1 MEKGAAPKPL
11 SEIDPTKVT
20 VNQWLDTYE
29 KTRGVSMTTRRKD
42 LKLIMPD
49 QMDKPLVEV
58 VKFFKNAKKHPLKIQ
73 YDIAENKGRLALKEF
88 QDQGMSVSSDELEAA
103 GRSTKTSLQT
113 SINNLQAQIK
123 LSLGEYDKQYNF
135 GDKQSAYK
143 WIDVTKDWELT
154 RGVPKVTGKSVKIEK
169 FKFRPEFMGHR
180 TLKLMEYIK
189 DNPEYQHA
197 FRAEE
202 FQLHSGMRSKELFEM
217 SPYDLRGALNV
228 PGGEVPSIHL
238 DKTFTKMS
246 RSIDVPAH
254 PRIYNIFQQ
263 QLRMLEKHGLLSNHL
278 PYLWVNPAPNVVYN
292 YNNTLDVAKAK
303 AENPDVKIIKTSDP
317 KLKGLN
323 GFTRIDSTDLNHLNK
338 QAPVMINGIGIMED
352 VRWPLDHPNREMST
366 LDEPRSKR
374 HILTMKHSDL
384 NIGPIQSGQMLS
396 RNIGDATNPMY
407 KTYGGGG
414 HGKATGMHSQEDIV
428 HYKRTSD
435 SLLAQLN
442 KYFNVP
448 EGMRIA
454 DNVDLVDIALNGG
467 PAPITK
473 TVNILASDGKT
484 YAFNDIAYE
493 NQKYYTRKM
502 KNNQII
508 GHVVHTPDNIELKK
522 FNSPVDV
529 DTETIKISD
538 VWKES
543 GDGTTSSEKKLPPAS
558 EEMSQEERLRLKT
571 SLFKGNKLYNFAV
584 PSLMLKSL
592 FDFGKLSEEDKDAA
606 KSTTLAFLL
615 EGVGERIGQAGLMAA
630 KVGAKTAATTA
641 MLPSMILS
649 NMPKAHAPDLPD
661 DYDYDSADAMTYR
674 HIESEKKKNLPPE
687 ALGVSQDKKEYNQL
701 KDSFLYL
708 D

>member
-1 MEKGAAPKPL
+1 
-11 SEIDPTKVT
+11 
-20 VNQWLDTYE
+20 
-29 KTRGVSMTTRRKD
+29 
-42 LKLIMPD
+42 
-49 QMDKPLVEV
+49 
-58 VKFFKNAKKHPLKIQ
+58 
-73 YDIAENKGRLALKEF
+73 
-88 QDQGMSVSSDELEAA
+88 
-103 GRSTKTSLQT
+103 
-113 SINNLQAQIK
+113 
-123 LSLGEYDKQYNF
+123 
-135 GDKQSAYK
+135 
-143 WIDVTKDWELT
+143 
-154 RGVPKVTGKSVKIEK
+154 
-169 FKFRPEFMGHR
+169 
-180 TLKLMEYIK
+180 
-189 DNPEYQHA
+189 
-197 FRAEE
+197 
-202 FQLHSGMRSKELFEM
+202 
-217 SPYDLRGALNV
+217 
-228 PGGEVPSIHL
+228 
-238 DKTFTKMS
+238 MS

-303 AENPDVKIIKTSDP
+303 AENTDVKIIKTSDP
-317 KLKGLN
+317 KLKGLK